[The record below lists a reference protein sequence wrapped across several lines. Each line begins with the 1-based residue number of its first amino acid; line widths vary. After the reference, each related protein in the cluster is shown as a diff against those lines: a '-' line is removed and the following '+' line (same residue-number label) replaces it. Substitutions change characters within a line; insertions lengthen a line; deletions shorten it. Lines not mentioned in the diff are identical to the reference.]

1 MQYIAS
7 DTVGGHGSG
16 DIHLSPDERFL
27 YTSNRLKADGIAVFA
42 IDSATGRLTRTGYMA
57 TGPHPRNFALSPDGR
72 WLLVACRDNDRIEV
86 YARDSLTGQ
95 LTPTDHYAVTPNPV
109 CLKFAG
115 RIAGE

>member
-1 MQYIAS
+1 MLERRGDSFEPVQYIAS

-57 TGPHPRNFALSPDGR
+57 TGPIIRATSRCRPTADGCL
-72 WLLVACRDNDRIEV
+72 WPVATMT
-86 YARDSLTGQ
+86 A
-95 LTPTDHYAVTPNPV
+95 
-109 CLKFAG
+109 
-115 RIAGE
+115 